1 MINNNF
7 HHKTVV
13 QVISLTLFLILNF
26 SQGGLLLVD
35 NAALCDSFIEPPLT
49 EPGDIDVVESA
60 TITDPG
66 HPCGMSVVFS
76 DGSFNISALTPPEAT
91 PADIPVVPNV
101 MGRVP
106 DQLPEL
112 ISSNSDV
119 TWFSCFWSFF
129 SE

>member
-13 QVISLTLFLILNF
+13 QVTSLTLFLILNF

-35 NAALCDSFIEPPLT
+35 NAAFCDSLIEPLT
-49 EPGDIDVVESA
+49 EPG
-60 TITDPG
+60 
-66 HPCGMSVVFS
+66 
-76 DGSFNISALTPPEAT
+76 
-91 PADIPVVPNV
+91 DIPVVPNV

>member
-13 QVISLTLFLILNF
+13 QVTSLTLFLILNF

-35 NAALCDSFIEPPLT
+35 NAALCDSFIEPLT

-60 TITDPG
+60 TITDPS

-76 DGSFNISALTPPEAT
+76 DRLFNISALTPPEAT

>member
-35 NAALCDSFIEPPLT
+35 NAALCDSLIEP
-49 EPGDIDVVESA
+49 
-60 TITDPG
+60 
-66 HPCGMSVVFS
+66 
-76 DGSFNISALTPPEAT
+76 LTPPEAT